1 MIIHK
6 QIRGS
11 LLILMAAGLAVPAVH
26 AADAPGYGS
35 LRGIAMDI
43 GGTPVAQAAVA
54 IHNLDG
60 SDDRK
65 VVSDS
70 DGVFAAD
77 SLSPGTYR
85 ITASKDGLS
94 SPPVATVEVAR
105 NQTVRPKV
113 VFAADKPVTAASAA
127 ASDAIEQELAEMKE
141 RIATLEA
148 ALLKARNTAEAPA
161 AGATAT
167 APAQR
172 YRRPRPRRHRPA
184 RRRKLLPRPL
194 RRLPQAFQTP
204 YRPLRRLPRWTISR
218 RSRSPTSPG

>member
-11 LLILMAAGLAVPAVH
+11 LLIFMAAGLAVPVVH

-35 LRGIAMDI
+35 VRGIAMDI
-43 GGTPVAQAAVA
+43 GGKPVAQAAVA

-77 SLSPGTYR
+77 SLNPGTYR

-94 SPPVATVEVAR
+94 SPPAATVEVAR

-113 VFAADKPVTAASAA
+113 VFAADKPVAAASAMTTT
-127 ASDAIEQELAEMKE
+127 AIEQKLAEMKD
-141 RIATLEA
+141 RIAMLEA
-148 ALLKARNTAEAPA
+148 ALMKARNTAEAAPAPA
-161 AGATAT
+161 AGAPAAT
-167 APAQR
+167 DR
-172 YRRPRPRRHRPA
+172 
-184 RRRKLLPRPL
+184 
-194 RRLPQAFQTP
+194 
-204 YRPLRRLPRWTISR
+204 
-218 RSRSPTSPG
+218 